1 MDLAPHLDK
10 KFGGLWSRAGTLPS
24 LSDLNTETLAGWA
37 KEAGLTVVDVV
48 ERNVGMF
55 QAVPAIVL
63 TVEGGTAYF
72 PKISATKCPTWLANK
87 TACERIAAAWEK
99 VEWFEPLWV
108 RQGDRNKLLAD
119 IEHRSKKDAI
129 ASFDYHTST
138 IYTLAFQAVCIAQ
151 LIPKSRSLAPFA
163 PIAREAYLAFYAGH
177 RASSI
182 AALIPVMEGALQRIS
197 EENSTLHVP
206 AQIDRIIDRACAL
219 AGRVHYDGNWVPSD
233 YQTKEYLYAQD
244 ERVFIFET
252 YRQWLKGTFFRQTGE
267 YDGITWL
274 NRHLF
279 AHGASTQWTNSGNFC
294 RLVVALAT
302 LGVIESWHD
311 ETNSVPM
318 LLPKMNDDSTL
329 LWQQAQNQAKGQMM
343 LKLLERK
350 NYHKHGQIVPP
361 MPTDDGVTLRKAHLA
376 QQCVNDLVRPLRNAG
391 WSVEVA
397 EPDARALYMTVE
409 AKCADETL
417 RVALLY
423 SCATDNKLY
432 RELAQSASAILYLG
446 APYNQSAYAY
456 GINVHVGPVTA
467 WQPPRAPAG
476 QVKRPLAGLKDRFPS
491 LLAWTRSV
499 ITGLR
504 RVSR

>member
-10 KFGGLWSRAGTLPS
+10 KFGGLWSRAGTLHS
-24 LSDLNTETLAGWA
+24 LADLDTNTLSGWA
-37 KEAGLTVVDVV
+37 RAAGLTVVDVV

-55 QAVPAIVL
+55 RPVPAIVL

-72 PKISATKCPTWLANK
+72 PTVSATRCPTWLANK
-87 TACERIAAAWEK
+87 AACERIATAWEK

-108 RQGDRNKLLAD
+108 ARGDRNKLLAD
-119 IEHRSKKDAI
+119 IEHRSKEQAI
-129 ASFDYHTST
+129 AMFDYHTST

-151 LIPKSRSLAPFA
+151 LIPNSRSLAPFA

-197 EENSTLHVP
+197 EESSNLHVP

-219 AGRVHYDGNWVPSD
+219 AGRIHYDGNWVPSD

-244 ERVFIFET
+244 ERVFVFET

-267 YDGITWL
+267 YDGVTWL

-279 AHGASTQWTNSGNFC
+279 AHGASTQWANSGNFR

-318 LLPKMNDDSTL
+318 LLPRMSDDSTL
-329 LWQQAQNQAKGQMM
+329 LWHQAQNQANSQMM
-343 LKLLERK
+343 LKLLEQK
-350 NYHKHGQIVPP
+350 NYHKYGQIVPP

-376 QQCVNDLVRPLRNAG
+376 QQCISDLVRPLRNAG
-391 WSVEVA
+391 WSVDVA
-397 EPDARALYMTVE
+397 EPDAQALYMTVE
-409 AKCADETL
+409 AKCAGETL
-417 RVALLY
+417 RVALLF

-432 RELAQSASAILYLG
+432 RELAQSANAILYLG

-476 QVKRPLAGLKDRFPS
+476 QVKRPLAGLEDRFRS
-491 LLAWTRSV
+491 FLAWTRSV
-499 ITGLR
+499 ITGFR